1 MMCQESFKHARSITL
16 SAFFNV
22 LMQLDQLSL
31 SFMSGKLTVQF
42 GVLTNTLTVVKEQW
56 EDSLFMKITK
66 ILSLA
71 SKDGSELTRVL
82 SSISL
87 QFS

>member
-1 MMCQESFKHARSITL
+1 
-16 SAFFNV
+16 
-22 LMQLDQLSL
+22 
-31 SFMSGKLTVQF
+31 MSGRLTVQF

-82 SSISL
+82 SSISHL
-87 QFS
+87 FS